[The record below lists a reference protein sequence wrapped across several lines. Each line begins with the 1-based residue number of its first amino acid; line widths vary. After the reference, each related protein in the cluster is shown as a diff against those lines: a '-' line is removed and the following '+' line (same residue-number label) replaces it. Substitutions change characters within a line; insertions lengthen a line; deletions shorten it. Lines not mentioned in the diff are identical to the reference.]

1 MSALMVSRIK
11 VKDPAKLSQYLQD
24 VQTVAA
30 PYGAEMVFRG
40 KRQKTIAGDDDN
52 TLVVVVKFPDAESI
66 DNLFGSEAYQPLIA
80 LREEAA
86 EMHMTSYEMIA
97 S

>member
-11 VKDPAKLSQYLQD
+11 VKDPVKLRQYLQD
-24 VQTVAA
+24 VQKVAA

-52 TLVVVVKFPDAESI
+52 TMVVVVKFPDAKSI
-66 DNLFGSEAYQPLIA
+66 DNLFSSEAYQPLA
-80 LREEAA
+80 SLREEAA
-86 EMHMTSYEMIA
+86 EMHMTSYETITA
-97 S
+97 

>member
-11 VKDPAKLSQYLQD
+11 VRDPAKLGQYLQA
-24 VQTVAA
+24 VQKLAA

-40 KRQKTIAGDDDN
+40 RRQKTIAGDDDN
-52 TLVVVVKFPDAESI
+52 AMVVVRFPDAESI
-66 DNLFGSEAYQPLIA
+66 DALFSSDAYRPLEA

-86 EMHMTSYEMIA
+86 EMQMTSYETLA
-97 S
+97 A

>member
-11 VKDPAKLSQYLQD
+11 VRDPAKLRQYLQA
-24 VQTVAA
+24 VQKLAA

-40 KRQKTIAGDDDN
+40 TRKKTIGGDDDN
-52 TLVVVVKFPDAESI
+52 AMVVVVRFPDAESI
-66 DNLFGSEAYQPLIA
+66 DALFSSDAYRPLEA

-86 EMHMTSYEMIA
+86 EMQMTSYETLA
-97 S
+97 A

>member
-11 VKDPAKLSQYLQD
+11 VKDPAKLKQYLQD
-24 VQTVAA
+24 VQKVAA

-40 KRQKTIAGDDDN
+40 KRDKTIAGDDDN
-52 TLVVVVKFPDAESI
+52 AMVVVVKFPDAASI
-66 DNLFGSEAYQPLIA
+66 DNLFSSEAYQPLVV

-86 EMHMTSYEMIA
+86 EMHMTSYETITA
-97 S
+97 

>member
-11 VKDPAKLSQYLQD
+11 VKDPVKLKQYLQD
-24 VQTVAA
+24 VQKVAA

-40 KRQKTIAGDDDN
+40 KREKTIAGDDDN
-52 TLVVVVKFPDAESI
+52 AMVVIVKFPDAESI

-86 EMHMTSYEMIA
+86 EMHMTSYEVIA
-97 S
+97 A